1 MISPNRTVSRT
12 TYVESTMTETTT
24 VTFTDAEKKR
34 FEDPVQARELRLA
47 LEHNMNV
54 NSRR

>member
-1 MISPNRTVSRT
+1 
-12 TYVESTMTETTT
+12 MTEIAT
-24 VTFTDAEKKR
+24 VMFTDAEKKR

-54 NSRR
+54 NT